1 MFKYEH
7 LCDFPINLP
16 LNKSNMGK
24 VSYNMC
30 LTSSLHSVPY
40 LFTQRSLCQRSI
52 IVERCGGECVVGG
65 VSFAGAHSRRTLLGG
80 GVIIC

>member
-1 MFKYEH
+1 MLKYEH

-16 LNKSNMGK
+16 LNKPNMGK

-30 LTSSLHSVPY
+30 LTSSLHSVPG
-40 LFTQRSLCQRSI
+40 LFTQMSFCQRSI

-65 VSFAGAHSRRTLLGG
+65 VCFAGAHSRRTLLG
-80 GVIIC
+80 